1 MKKIYTAFFCCYA
14 LLFSLPSFSQTWNG
28 SVSSDWNNAA
38 NWTPNNVPST
48 SGNVI
53 INNASANYKPLLP
66 GNVSIRTLNLSAG
79 FLHLNGFTLTC
90 SVSATLT
97 GDSLYNGKISSAT
110 FNDVANMH
118 MGGKIILDKTGASN
132 ESWQGKNKFH
142 GDSLIIIWRTGGLSM
157 ENATLSPD
165 SIFGNLKLVYSDNN
179 ETNYRISIGV
189 NSPIYI
195 QNDLILDNPDKGTFG
210 LDYPGEKIIGGNIKA
225 IDFSSAVPNFPLVN
239 VTVLGS
245 NVNGPFRAHTGS
257 IDNCRINGNFSFVAD
272 SNVTINIT
280 NSYFAGA
287 DNLLQAGG
295 LWTHD
300 NIFGQTVTN
309 NTIIRAAYNGTD
321 GSVRLR
327 GGNNKFFGNA
337 QWETYASYPGGV
349 TIEHNF
355 YGNDT
360 TLGNLN
366 FVMKGNAS
374 LVTNTTGNNY
384 VGGNLVIDGQGAR
397 KWIQFSGDGGSSCN
411 VGGNFS
417 VMNFTPYSETGV
429 APTNV
434 YLRNLHVAGTA
445 EVGTFYCYAGDINN
459 SSFNGNFSLVADSSV
474 GYTIV
479 NSLFLGADNLFQ
491 AGTLTASNDQFGYI
505 GIGTTTL
512 RATNNTGSNAY
523 MRDGNNKFFGNVNW
537 ETYAVYPSGVTI
549 QQNFY
554 GVDSCWGNMNFILK
568 GNAALSTN
576 GNGNNYVAGNVI
588 IDGQGA
594 RKWVQFTGGAAN
606 TFSVGGN
613 FTVKNFTPFSEP
625 GVGPTNVYLRNLFV
639 TGSDTVGTF
648 YCYTGDINGSSFN
661 GNFKLIAD
669 SSQVY
674 ALYYSS
680 FLGADN
686 LFQSGTLDFH
696 DNKFGQSGNGTTR
709 LMATNNTG
717 ANTYMRDGLNKFFS
731 NAQWETYALYPSGV
745 TIQQNFYGADS
756 VLGNLNFILKGNA
769 ALTTNGNGNN
779 YVAGNVVIDGQGAR
793 KWVQFTG
800 GAANTFSV
808 NGSFTVKNFTPFSEA
823 GVGPTNV
830 HLRNLFVNGT
840 DTVGTF
846 YCYTGDINSSIF
858 NGNFKLIADSSQG
871 YVVNNSFLLGAD
883 NLLQAG
889 IVETQ
894 NNKFGQTG
902 SGTTILRS
910 ALNSGSNYMR
920 DGNNK
925 FFGNAQWDAFA
936 SPAGSILIQQ
946 TFFGADTCL
955 GNVTINL
962 KGLSSADLAGNG
974 LYIGKGLSLQNNGTG
989 TIAQTNSVPG
999 IHFIGAD
1006 TANYA
1011 YGGTGSA
1018 PSFIMLEM
1026 NRRGGLRLLSP
1037 LTYRDYLVFTRGI
1050 ILSSPSNPVIVPASA
1065 VVIGPWDSSYVDG
1078 PVRRIG
1084 NTAFTFPLGTNNVY
1098 APLSITAPSLTT
1110 DAFTV
1115 QYFNHLAHIDGYD
1128 STQHDVSLNHL
1139 SRKEYWTV
1147 ERTMGTSNVKVTLSW
1162 KTLRSGVVNSITD
1175 LRVAHWNGSTWKD
1188 EGIGAISGDND
1199 EGTIQSF
1206 NTISSFSPFTLAST
1220 TTSNQLPV
1228 RFITFDVQLQKEG
1241 TVWIQWTT
1249 ANEINNDHFEVQRS
1263 NDLVNWLNLQA
1274 VFPNATGAY
1283 SYMDYGAGNGIN
1295 YYRIQ
1300 QVDPDGTC
1308 SYTQIKMIDMQSKV
1322 IFLWPNPVVNE
1333 MHLRL
1338 PFSNGIIDITDE
1350 AGKKLL
1356 TKIINATNM
1365 VIPLHQLKAGIYFVT
1380 IKTAGELHVLKFL
1393 KM

>member
-1 MKKIYTAFFCCYA
+1 MKKIYTALFCCYT
-14 LLFSLPSFSQTWNG
+14 LLFSFQSFSQTWTG
-28 SVSSDWNNAA
+28 SVSSDWNNPG
-38 NWTPNNVPST
+38 NWVPNNVPT
-48 SGNVI
+48 ASGNVI
-53 INNASANYKPLLP
+53 INSVATTYQPVLP
-66 GNVSIRTLNLSAG
+66 GNVGIRTLNMSAG
-79 FLHLNGFTLTC
+79 FLTLNGFTLTC

-97 GDSLYNGKISSAT
+97 GDSLYNGKIVSAT
-110 FNDVANMH
+110 FNDLANMR
-118 MGGKIILDKTGASN
+118 MGGKIVLEKTGASN
-132 ESWQGKNKFH
+132 ESWQGKNKFY

-157 ENATLSPD
+157 ENAALSPD

-210 LDYPGEKIIGGNIKA
+210 LDYPVEKIICGNIKA
-225 IDFSSAVPNFPLVN
+225 IDFSSAVPNFPLVK
-239 VTVLGS
+239 VTVLGN

-287 DNLLQAGG
+287 DNLFQAGG

-300 NIFGQTVTN
+300 NKFGQALTN
-309 NTIIRAAYNGTD
+309 NTILRAAYNGTD

-374 LVTNTTGNNY
+374 LVTNANGNNY
-384 VGGNLVIDGQGAR
+384 VGGNLIIDGQGAR
-397 KWIQFSGDGGSSCN
+397 KWVQFSGDGGSSCN

-434 YLRNLHVAGTA
+434 YLRNLHVAGTS

-459 SSFNGNFSLVADSSV
+459 SSFNGNFTLIADSSI

-479 NSLFLGADNLFQ
+479 NSSFLGVDNLFQ
-491 AGTLTASNDQFGYI
+491 GGTLTMNNNSFGQT
-505 GIGTTTL
+505 GNGTTIL
-512 RATNNTGSNAY
+512 RAVNNVGGNTY
-523 MRDGNNKFFGNVNW
+523 MRDGNNKFFGNINW
-537 ETYAVYPSGVTI
+537 ETNAVYPAGITI
-549 QQNFY
+549 QQNYY

-568 GNAALSTN
+568 GNAALTTN
-576 GNGNNYVAGNVI
+576 GNGHNYVAGNVI
-588 IDGQGA
+588 VDGQGA
-594 RKWVQFTGGAAN
+594 RKWVEFTGGTGN
-606 TFSVGGN
+606 TFYVGGS
-613 FTVKNFTPFSEP
+613 FTVKNFTRSTEA
-625 GVGPTNVYLRNLFV
+625 GILNTNVHLRNLTVAGF
-639 TGSDTVGTF
+639 DTVGTF
-648 YCYTGDINGSSFN
+648 YCTAGDITYSSFN
-661 GNFKLIAD
+661 GDFKLIAD
-669 SSQVY
+669 SNRAYVMN
-674 ALYYSS
+674 YSS
-680 FLGADN
+680 FLGANNFFQAGN
-686 LFQSGTLDFH
+686 LDMQN
-696 DNKFGQSGNGTTR
+696 NKFGTSGSGTTILR
-709 LMATNNTG
+709 A
-717 ANTYMRDGLNKFFS
+717 ANTTGGNVYMRDGNNKFFGDV
-731 NAQWETYALYPSGV
+731 NWETYAVSPSGV
-745 TIQQNFYGADS
+745 TIQQTFYGVDS
-756 VLGNLNFILKGNA
+756 CWGNLNFILKGNA
-769 ALTTNGNGNN
+769 ALTTNSNGNN

-823 GVGPTNV
+823 GVGTTNV

-840 DTVGTF
+840 DTAGTF

-910 ALNSGSNYMR
+910 ALNSGNNYMR

-936 SPAGSILIQQ
+936 SPAGSILLQQ

-962 KGLSSADLAGNG
+962 KGPSSANLAGNG
-974 LYIGKGLSLQNNGTG
+974 LYIGKGLSLQNYGSG
-989 TIAQTNSVPG
+989 TIVHDNGSFC
-999 IHFIGAD
+999 INFIGAD
-1006 TANYA
+1006 TADYV

-1018 PSFIMLEM
+1018 PTFLTLVM
-1026 NRRGGLRLLSP
+1026 NRKGGLRLLSP
-1037 LTYRDYLVFTRGI
+1037 LTYHDYLVFTRGI
-1050 ILSSPSNPVIVPASA
+1050 ILSSSSNPVIVPASA
-1065 VVIGPWDSSYVDG
+1065 VVVGAWDSSYVDG
-1078 PVRRIG
+1078 PVKRIG
-1084 NTAFTFPLGTNNVY
+1084 NTAFTFPLGRKNVY
-1098 APLSITAPSLTT
+1098 APLSITAPSLAT
-1110 DAFTV
+1110 DAFTA

-1128 STQHDVSLNHL
+1128 STQHDASLNHL
-1139 SRKEYWTV
+1139 SRKEYWKLD
-1147 ERTMGTSNVKVTLSW
+1147 RTIGTSNVKVTLSW

-1175 LRVAHWNGSTWKD
+1175 LRVAHWDGNMWRD
-1188 EGIGAISGDND
+1188 VGIEAISGDNN

-1206 NTISSFSPFTLAST
+1206 KTISSFSPFTLASA
-1220 TTSNQLPV
+1220 TTSNPLPV
-1228 RFITFDVQLQKEG
+1228 RFISFDVQLQQER
-1241 TVWIQWTT
+1241 TVLIQWITS
-1249 ANEINNDHFEVQRS
+1249 NEIDNDHFEVQRS
-1263 NDLVNWLNLQA
+1263 NDLLTWINLQT
-1274 VFPNATGAY
+1274 VVSNATGVY
-1283 SYMDYGAGNGIN
+1283 SYMDYAAGNGIR
-1295 YYRIQ
+1295 YYRIK
-1300 QVDPDGTC
+1300 QVDADG
-1308 SYTQIKMIDMQSKV
+1308 SYLYTQTKTVNIQSNV
-1322 IFLWPNPVVNE
+1322 VVLWPNPVVNE
-1333 MHLRL
+1333 MHLCL

-1356 TKIINATNM
+1356 TKIIDANHMA
-1365 VIPLHQLKAGIYFVT
+1365 VLVGQLKAGTYFVR
-1380 IKTAGELHVLKFL
+1380 IKAAGKLHVLKFL